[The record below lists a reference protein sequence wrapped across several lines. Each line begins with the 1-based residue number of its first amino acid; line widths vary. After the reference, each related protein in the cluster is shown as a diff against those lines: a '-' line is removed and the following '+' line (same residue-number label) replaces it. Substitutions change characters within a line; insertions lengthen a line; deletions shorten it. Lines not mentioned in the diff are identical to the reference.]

1 MWMEL
6 VYSWKN
12 GGLKEAVQFVPLT
25 SSDQHFNRRERSG
38 GQFSLLPSFC
48 STDRWA
54 FTMPSELL
62 MEGSLSLSV
71 TLLLR
76 LILNKMEGQ
85 LYLHCKTSALAF
97 QNKCRKNQRMAEDHR
112 YYADFTQRR
121 NAICS

>member
-1 MWMEL
+1 MEL

-38 GQFSLLPSFC
+38 GPFSLLPSFC
-48 STDRWA
+48 SADRWA

-71 TLLLR
+71 TLLLVR

-85 LYLHCKTSALAF
+85 LYLHFKTSALAF
-97 QNKCRKNQRMAEDHR
+97 QNKCCKNQRMAEDHR
-112 YYADFTQRR
+112 HYADFTQ
-121 NAICS
+121 